1 MVLLC
6 RPGQRACTSQLIVAL
21 LSLFL
26 VVIGT
31 MDINKGH
38 SCSRTTDLGMADG
51 DSTMASGGSAGY
63 LAQHGPNGRVAFE
76 YRYSPRCGLS
86 RNPLLIV
93 VSVVPEAFTQQ
104 IV

>member
-21 LSLFL
+21 LSPFL
-26 VVIGT
+26 MVIGT

-38 SCSRTTDLGMADG
+38 SCNRTTDLGMAAG
-51 DSTMASGGSAGY
+51 DSTMASGGSAGH
-63 LAQHGPNGRVAFE
+63 LAQHGPNGSVAFE

-86 RNPLLIV
+86 RNPLLIMA
-93 VSVVPEAFTQQ
+93 SVVPEAITQQ
-104 IV
+104 TV